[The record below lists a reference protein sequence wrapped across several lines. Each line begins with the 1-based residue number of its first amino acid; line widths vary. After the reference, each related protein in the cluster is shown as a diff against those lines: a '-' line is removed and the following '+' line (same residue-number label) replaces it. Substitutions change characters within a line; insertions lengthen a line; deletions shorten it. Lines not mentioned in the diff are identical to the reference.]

1 MAVEANGKH
10 VLMRLASGRTIHSH
24 MRMQGAWHV
33 YPTGRTWHRP
43 GFEARLVLEAGE
55 RQAVCFNAPVVSL
68 ANTPAVDHL
77 GPDLITEPVDFDA
90 IAHRVALQPATLE
103 VGDLLLDQRVAAG
116 IGNIWRCE
124 TLFRHGVHPQ
134 APLGSVP
141 SPLDLYRTAS
151 KLLRASTWG
160 RRDQPW
166 VSRRTGD
173 PCRRCGTRIASGVV
187 GTHARRAYWCPVC
200 QSLPPPSAGA

>member
-1 MAVEANGKH
+1 MPEGDTIHRTAATLDRWLGGRVITAARGSALSPTACDSLVGDSVMAVEANGKH

-151 KLLRASTWG
+151 K
-160 RRDQPW
+160 
-166 VSRRTGD
+166 
-173 PCRRCGTRIASGVV
+173 
-187 GTHARRAYWCPVC
+187 
-200 QSLPPPSAGA
+200 

>member
-124 TLFRHGVHPQ
+124 TLFLHRTHPLT
-134 APLGSVP
+134 PLAAV
-141 SPLDLYRTAS
+141 DLVELAETAAE
-151 KLLRASTWG
+151 LMRASTAG
-160 RRDQPW
+160 HRPSPW
-166 VSRRTGD
+166 VYGRARR
-173 PCRRCGTRIASGVV
+173 PCRRCRALISS
-187 GTHARRAYWCPVC
+187 ARLGGQARTAYWCPDC
-200 QSLPPPSAGA
+200 QPAGAG